1 MPAILGPRTLGLAGL
16 LPALACLAAVL
27 VGGEEWRYV
36 GLAAGFGYAAMIFSF
51 LGGLWWGL
59 AAAPGAAGQTKPR
72 GWIYGLAVLPSLI
85 AFALYLPWI
94 FGLPWPG
101 PSLVVLGIAIALSP
115 LVDRRLRADGLAPD
129 WWLPLRWSLSLGLGV
144 ATLAMG
150 LAAPA

>member
-1 MPAILGPRTLGLAGL
+1 MPAIFGPRTLGLAGL
-16 LPALACLAAVL
+16 LPALACLAGVL
-27 VGGEEWRYV
+27 VGGGQWRYV
-36 GLAAGFGYAAMIFSF
+36 ALAAGFGYAALILSF

-59 AAAPGAAGQTKPR
+59 ASAPGAAERSGAR
-72 GWIYGLAVLPSLI
+72 GWVFGLAILPSLI

-115 LVDRRLRADGLAPD
+115 LVDRRLRARGLAPE
-129 WWLPLRWSLSLGLGV
+129 WWLSLRWPLSLGLGL

-150 LAAPA
+150 VAALG